1 MRIRLVLAGIE
12 AEYRIMM
19 KSLRISLAFVA
30 SLFAGLALP
39 QPGNAQFFDRP
50 LPIGEILY
58 AVEARGFEPIS
69 RPRLRGDVYVVEV
82 IDPRGRRTS
91 LSVDAYDGMIIGS
104 VRPRGVA
111 PVYRDPRPAYP
122 PLVPFDPTPAF
133 PERSVRDLRD
143 PSTRGLVDPGSSVR
157 IERVFPRQSEPR
169 EGELRAR
176 AVPSLPTI
184 GPVPPP
190 RPPET
195 AMAPDIDSNSLTEPT
210 AGRPAARP
218 GAGDRE
224 ASARAAA
231 QTPEAAERAE
241 RQRSVRERTTPARQR
256 SGAAQGAPGDVGVQ
270 EEGSRDDAPTVEARA
285 PAITPRSEP
294 AARAAPPPRP
304 PSLLDDFT
312 PDELD
317 QMDMYAPPPVR

>member
-1 MRIRLVLAGIE
+1 
-12 AEYRIMM
+12 MM

-39 QPGNAQFFDRP
+39 QPGSAQFFDRP
-50 LPIGEILY
+50 LPIDEILY

-122 PLVPFDPTPAF
+122 PLVPFDPRPAF
-133 PERSVRDLRD
+133 PDRSVRDLRD

-169 EGELRAR
+169 EGELRAW
-176 AVPSLPTI
+176 AVPSLPER

-190 RPPET
+190 RPPES
-195 AMAPDIDSNSLTEPT
+195 AMAPDGDLSLPSELNP
-210 AGRPAARP
+210 RRSAARP
-218 GAGDRE
+218 DATERDAA
-224 ASARAAA
+224 ASAAA
-231 QTPEAAERAE
+231 QTPEAAERAA
-241 RQRSVRERTTPARQR
+241 RQQSVRERTTPARQGSVAR
-256 SGAAQGAPGDVGVQ
+256 DEALDGDAEQ

-285 PAITPRSEP
+285 PEP
-294 AARAAPPPRP
+294 APRRTAPPVARAEPPPRP
-304 PSLLDDFT
+304 ESLLDDFT
-312 PDELD
+312 PDEID